1 MEQSRKQ
8 EEIIK
13 MERVHRICT
22 HPLYVECMEKNRQEE
37 MNRIFC
43 GHDMQHF
50 LDVARIGWILCLER
64 KLNISKEMMYAAAFL
79 HDIGRGMQYREGVH
93 HDEASVLLAGHILP
107 ECGFSAVQTKEICD
121 AIAGHRMSNGEAK
134 LRTDLGEILEKADHA
149 SRCCFACEAE
159 HECYWP
165 KEKKNLEIR
174 M

>member
-1 MEQSRKQ
+1 MDNIAKIYNHPVYRKELQ
-8 EEIIK
+8 FILEAEE
-13 MERVHRICT
+13 
-22 HPLYVECMEKNRQEE
+22 NRQ
-37 MNRIFC
+37 FC
-43 GHDMQHF
+43 RHDMQHF

-64 KLNISKEMMYAAAFL
+64 ELNISKEMVYAAALL

-107 ECGFSAVQTKEICD
+107 ECGFSVAQTKEICD

-149 SRCCFACEAE
+149 SRCCFACEAD
-159 HECYWP
+159 HEFYWP
-165 KEKKNLEIR
+165 KEKKNLKIR

>member
-1 MEQSRKQ
+1 MDNIAKIYNHPVYRKELQ
-8 EEIIK
+8 FILEAEE
-13 MERVHRICT
+13 
-22 HPLYVECMEKNRQEE
+22 NRQ
-37 MNRIFC
+37 FC
-43 GHDMQHF
+43 RHDMQHF

-64 KLNISKEMMYAAAFL
+64 KLNISKEMMYAAALL

-121 AIAGHRMSNGEAK
+121 AIAGHRMSSEVTEC
-134 LRTDLGEILEKADHA
+134 RTDLGKILEEADHA
-149 SRCCFACEAE
+149 SRCCFACGAE
-159 HECYWP
+159 PECYWP

>member
-1 MEQSRKQ
+1 
-8 EEIIK
+8 
-13 MERVHRICT
+13 MERITEIYRDPVYRKELQFI
-22 HPLYVECMEKNRQEE
+22 LEAERDRQ
-37 MNRIFC
+37 FC
-43 GHDMQHF
+43 RHDMQHF

-64 KLNISKEMMYAAAFL
+64 KLNIPKEMVYAAALL

-149 SRCCFACEAE
+149 SRCCFAC
-159 HECYWP
+159 
-165 KEKKNLEIR
+165 
-174 M
+174 

>member
-1 MEQSRKQ
+1 
-8 EEIIK
+8 
-13 MERVHRICT
+13 MERITRIYN
-22 HPLYVECMEKNRQEE
+22 HPVYRKEVQFILEAERNRQ
-37 MNRIFC
+37 FC
-43 GHDMQHF
+43 RHDMQHF

-64 KLNISKEMMYAAAFL
+64 ELNISKEMVYAVALL

-121 AIAGHRMSNGEAK
+121 AIAGHRMSSEVTEC
-134 LRTDLGEILEKADHA
+134 RTDLGKILEEADHA
-149 SRCCFACEAE
+149 SRCCFACGAE
-159 HECYWP
+159 PECYWL

>member
-1 MEQSRKQ
+1 
-8 EEIIK
+8 
-13 MERVHRICT
+13 MERITRIYN
-22 HPLYVECMEKNRQEE
+22 HPVYRKEVQFILEAERNRQ
-37 MNRIFC
+37 FC
-43 GHDMQHF
+43 RHDMQHF

-64 KLNISKEMMYAAAFL
+64 ELNISKEMVYAAALL

-121 AIAGHRMSNGEAK
+121 AIVGHSMSSEVTEC
-134 LRTDLGEILEKADHA
+134 RTDLGKILEEADHA
-149 SRCCFACEAE
+149 SRCCFACGAE
-159 HECYWP
+159 PECYWP